1 MTMNDRWEDEYDTFK
16 KDVRKCMEGRPLT
29 LKHPKLIEVGTM
41 SVYLT
46 YDEIR
51 RLISV
56 LQEGEA
62 LKDYLRGKQKEYERR
77 MKDAT

>member
-1 MTMNDRWEDEYDTFK
+1 MNDRWDDEWEMT
-16 KDVRKCMEGRPLT
+16 
-29 LKHPKLIEVGTM
+29 HPTMIEVGTM

-62 LKDYLRGKQKEYERR
+62 LKDYLRGKQREYERR